1 MQTKTTSTTAPPAP
15 AATVMTNCVS
25 ELGGSWVAI
34 LGAVVDSIAVQGI
47 TKGIKIND
55 KETEKLQTRGG
66 SENTNKNKQKIK
78 YRMV

>member
-1 MQTKTTSTTAPPAP
+1 M
-15 AATVMTNCVS
+15 
-25 ELGGSWVAI
+25 
-34 LGAVVDSIAVQGI
+34 DSIAVQGI

-66 SENTNKNKQKIK
+66 SENTNKNKKKIK